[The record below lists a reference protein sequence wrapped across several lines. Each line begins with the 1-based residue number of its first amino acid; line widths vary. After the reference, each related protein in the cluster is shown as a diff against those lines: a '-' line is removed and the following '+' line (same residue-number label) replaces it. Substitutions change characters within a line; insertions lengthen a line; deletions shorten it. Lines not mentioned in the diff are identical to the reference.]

1 MTTINRRDFL
11 KGCCAAAATSG
22 LAPTAFAAGFDV
34 QAATDDTLVVLF
46 LRGGADGLSLVPPV
60 GGADR
65 APYEQARPTLK
76 IPTSGTGAALP
87 LANSGGAWGLHPRA
101 SALHSLYQSNHL
113 AVILGAGQVNQPVTR
128 SHFDSQANMEVG
140 MGGQQGS
147 GVGWLTRHLLSAGL
161 PANVPIPSVC
171 MGSITSTSLL
181 SSTETITLGSGSD
194 FRLDTAAWA
203 WNSADNYQPNPP
215 PAGFAGFVEVLPWL
229 WNASGDPL
237 ERAGAQTL
245 ESLKL
250 MRPINY
256 GIYNAGSNPSGYQP
270 AGGANYGTGQLG
282 TQMRNI
288 AQMVKAGFGLRV
300 AAVDLGGWDTH
311 DGQGNPANSYD
322 YFGNKVQ
329 ELSDA
334 LGAFYTDL
342 SAGATNYMNKVSVVV
357 MSEFGRRVNENDS
370 GGTDH
375 GYGNVM
381 FALGGAVNGG
391 RTFGTFAGLSSGAL
405 FEGADVAVTTD
416 YRRVL
421 SEAMIR
427 RLGNPNVYYAFPGYG
442 GYSPLGIFQGPDLTP
457 SAYDQLFKNGFEA
470 A

>member
-1 MTTINRRDFL
+1 
-11 KGCCAAAATSG
+11 
-22 LAPTAFAAGFDV
+22 
-34 QAATDDTLVVLF
+34 
-46 LRGGADGLSLVPPV
+46 
-60 GGADR
+60 
-65 APYEQARPTLK
+65 
-76 IPTSGTGAALP
+76 
-87 LANSGGAWGLHPRA
+87 
-101 SALHSLYQSNHL
+101 
-113 AVILGAGQVNQPVTR
+113 
-128 SHFDSQANMEVG
+128 
-140 MGGQQGS
+140 
-147 GVGWLTRHLLSAGL
+147 
-161 PANVPIPSVC
+161 

-194 FRLDTAAWA
+194 FRLDTAAWG
-203 WNSADNYQPNPP
+203 WNSADNYTPTP
-215 PAGFAGFVEVLPWL
+215 PAGFAGFVDVLPWL

-256 GIYNAGSNPSGYQP
+256 GIYNASSNPSGYQP

-288 AQMVKAGFGLRV
+288 AQMVKASFGLRV

>member
-1 MTTINRRDFL
+1 MTTINRRDFI

-22 LAPTAFAAGFDV
+22 LAPTAFGAGFDTN
-34 QAATDDTLVVLF
+34 AATDNTLVVLF
-46 LRGGADGLSLVPPV
+46 LRGGMDGLSFVPPV

-76 IPTSGTGAALP
+76 VPLSGTGAALP

-101 SALHSLYQSNHL
+101 SALYSLYQANHL
-113 AVILGAGQVNQPVTR
+113 AVIVGAGQVNQPVTR
-128 SHFDSQANMEVG
+128 SHFDSQANMEIG

-147 GVGWLTRHLLSAGL
+147 GTGWITRHLASAGL
-161 PANVPIPSVC
+161 PANVPLPSVC
-171 MGSITSTSLL
+171 LGNITAASQL

-194 FRLDTAAWA
+194 FRLDSAAWP
-203 WNSADNYQPNPP
+203 WNSLDNYAVADR
-215 PAGFAGFVEVLPWL
+215 PAGFRGFVETLPDL
-229 WNASGDPL
+229 WTGNTALESAGRQTLDALAQMRPVNFNLYNAS
-237 ERAGAQTL
+237 
-245 ESLKL
+245 
-250 MRPINY
+250 
-256 GIYNAGSNPSGYQP
+256 SNPAGYQP

-282 TQMRNI
+282 VQMRNI
-288 AQMVKAGFGLRV
+288 AQMVKAGLGLRV
-300 AAVDLGGWDTH
+300 STVDLGGWDTH

-381 FALGGAVNGG
+381 LALGGTVNGG
-391 RTFGTFAGLSSGAL
+391 RTFGTYAGLASGAL

-427 RLGNPNVYYAFPGYG
+427 RLGNPNIYYAFQ
-442 GYSPLGIFQGPDLTP
+442 GYSGYTPLGIFQGTDLP
-457 SAYDQLFKNGFEA
+457 PADNDRIFANGFQ
-470 A
+470 